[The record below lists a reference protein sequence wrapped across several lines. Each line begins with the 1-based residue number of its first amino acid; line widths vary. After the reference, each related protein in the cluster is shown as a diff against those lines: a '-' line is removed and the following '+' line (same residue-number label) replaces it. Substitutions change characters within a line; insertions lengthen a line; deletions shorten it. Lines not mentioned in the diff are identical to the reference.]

1 MQRRRHARRQD
12 RGAKPVPEAG
22 WKTWMDWKDV
32 ALMPWSNQG
41 GGGPWGGGN
50 GGGGGG
56 GGPWGQGPRGG
67 GGGGGGGQQ
76 PPNLEDLLRRGQDR
90 FRRFLPGNMGG
101 RGIILLILVVIAV
114 WLASGFYRVNSD
126 EQGVVLR
133 FGKWVSTTL
142 PGLNYHWPWPVETV
156 LTPKVT
162 QVRRTEI
169 GLRTGAE
176 AVGAR
181 MPSGTDVP
189 EESLMLTG
197 DENIVD
203 VDFSVL
209 WVIKDAGNYL
219 FNVENPPGTVK
230 DVAESAMREVIGKN
244 EIQQILTEGRR
255 PIEAATRE
263 LMQKILDGYEI
274 GVQVTQ
280 VNLQKVDPPAAVIEA
295 FRDVQAAQAD
305 RERKQNEAQAYA
317 NDIIPRA
324 RGEAQRLEQQARAYK
339 KEVTDAAEGEAA
351 RFLSVYNE
359 YVQARDVT
367 TRRLY
372 LETMQKIMSGTDKMI
387 ITQPENG
394 GQGVVPYLPLDE
406 LRRPGS
412 GSSSTSRQ
420 GAAQ

>member
-1 MQRRRHARRQD
+1 MA
-12 RGAKPVPEAG
+12 E
-22 WKTWMDWKDV
+22 KDE
-32 ALMPWSNQG
+32 ALMPWNNQG
-41 GGGPWGGGN
+41 GGGPWQ

-56 GGPWGQGPRGG
+56 GGPWGQGPRSGG
-67 GGGGGGGQQ
+67 GGGGGGPQ
-76 PPNLEDLLRRGQDR
+76 PPNLEELLKQGQDR
-90 FRRFLPGNMGG
+90 VKGMLPGNLGG
-101 RGIILLILVVIAV
+101 RGIILVVLVIVAI

-133 FGKWVSTTL
+133 FGQWVSTTL
-142 PGLNYHWPWPVETV
+142 PGLNYHLPWPIETV
-156 LTPKVT
+156 ITPKVT

-181 MPSGTDVP
+181 TGAGIDVP

-209 WVIKDAGNYL
+209 WVISDAGEYL
-219 FNVENPPGTVK
+219 FNVENPAGTVK

-244 EIQQILTEGRR
+244 ELQVILTEGRQ
-255 PIEAATRE
+255 PIETATRE
-263 LMQKILDGYEI
+263 LMQSIVDSYDM
-274 GVQVTQ
+274 GVLITQ
-280 VNLQKVDPPAAVIEA
+280 VNLQKVDPPGAVIEA

-324 RGEAQRLEQQARAYK
+324 RGEAQRLEQQAQAYK
-339 KEVTDAAEGEAA
+339 VEVTDNALGEAA
-351 RFLSVYNE
+351 RFLSVYE
-359 YVQARDVT
+359 EFRQARAVT

-372 LETMQKIMSGTDKMI
+372 VETMERVLRGTEKVI
-387 ITQPENG
+387 IDQADGN
-394 GQGVVPYLPLDE
+394 GQGVVPYLPLDQ
-406 LRRPGS
+406 LRRNGTA
-412 GSSSTSRQ
+412 STVQR
-420 GAAQ
+420 GTAQ